1 MAGVVKSLKYPLI
14 RLIRKGNQVLARAD
28 PGPPSIQYCPCYVIT
43 APLLAGRAGKR
54 HAAQSHRR
62 PLQQG
67 GRGAG
72 AIVRPT
78 PAATGRPCEW
88 PPRTALDALADR
100 YAAPPARPIPA
111 DPAGNRHGRFHPV
124 LAADL
129 LDLDYRPLASK
140 QQVNLQQR
148 YHGQVLLVVNTASKC
163 GYTPQ
168 YEGLEA
174 LQKRYAGRGFA
185 VLGFPSNDF
194 KGQSPVTRSRSRIS
208 ARSPTGSS
216 SRCSRRCTWSVRR
229 RRRSING

>member
-1 MAGVVKSLKYPLI
+1 MPLSTVTPRRLRGLSLLALMVAGV
-14 RLIRKGNQVLARAD
+14 
-28 PGPPSIQYCPCYVIT
+28 
-43 APLLAGRAGKR
+43 AGSAS
-54 HAAQSHRR
+54 A
-62 PLQQG
+62 
-67 GRGAG
+67 
-72 AIVRPT
+72 
-78 PAATGRPCEW
+78 
-88 PPRTALDALADR
+88 
-100 YAAPPARPIPA
+100 
-111 DPAGNRHGRFHPV
+111 

-185 VLGFPSNDF
+185 VLGFPSMISRGRNRAT
-194 KGQSPVTRSRSRIS
+194 KSRSRIS

-216 SRCSRRCTWSVRR
+216 SRCSRRCMWSARR